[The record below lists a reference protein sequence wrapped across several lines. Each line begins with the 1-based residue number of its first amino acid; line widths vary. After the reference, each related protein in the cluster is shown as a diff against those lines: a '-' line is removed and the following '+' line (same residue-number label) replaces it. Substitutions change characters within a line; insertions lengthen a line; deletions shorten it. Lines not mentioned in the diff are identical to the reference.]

1 MLRYALNAL
10 YVFAFLAGWFIN
22 GWYHDSLQLVAD
34 KAAASVAEQAASN
47 QFKQAEVLADTLKRL
62 RANER
67 TIYKESVKLVDRPVY
82 SNICADAD
90 GLRLIN
96 AAKNGNPT
104 VSP

>member
-47 QFKQAEVLADTLKRL
+47 QLRQAEVLADTLKRL

-82 SNICADAD
+82 SNVCVDAD

-96 AAKNGNPT
+96 AAKNGNPA

>member
-1 MLRYALNAL
+1 MTLRYALNIAL
-10 YVFAFLAGWFIN
+10 FLAGWFIN
-22 GWYHDSLQLVAD
+22 GWYHDSLELVAS
-34 KAAASVAEQAASN
+34 KAAAGVAEQAASN

-82 SNICADAD
+82 SNLCIDAD

-96 AAKNGNPT
+96 AAKNGNT
-104 VSP
+104 AVSP